1 MANCCV
7 FLGRFQ
13 LLSILQAAGWPII
26 PLVFC
31 SVLALALIFERLIS
45 LRTSQVVPPQLLDE
59 VITVTRATLPTP
71 DTISKLS
78 ANSTLGKVLAQGLS
92 SAAQPKMAE
101 ADLRNAMEA
110 AGKQAVFTLEKNL
123 TTLGTIATAAPLLG
137 LLGTVV
143 GMIEIF
149 GVSGSAASNPQELAH
164 GISVALYN
172 TAFGLVV
179 AIPSLVA
186 YRFFRA
192 RVDGFT
198 VQLEHASEQIVP
210 HLMRLSHN
218 RR

>member
-1 MANCCV
+1 
-7 FLGRFQ
+7 LLRFSRENL

-26 PLVFC
+26 PLVIC

-45 LRTSQVVPPQLLDE
+45 LRTSQVAPHKLLDE
-59 VITVTRATLPTP
+59 VIAVTKATLPTP

-78 ANSTLGKVLAQGLS
+78 ENSTLGKVLAQGL
-92 SAAQPKMAE
+92 AAASQPKIAE
-101 ADLRNAMEA
+101 VDLRNALES
-110 AGKQAVFTLEKNL
+110 AGRQAVLSLEKNL

-149 GVSGSAASNPQELAH
+149 GVSGNASGSGNPQELAH

-186 YRFFRA
+186 YRHFRA
-192 RVDGFT
+192 RVDSLT
-198 VQLEHASEQIVP
+198 AQLELASEQIVP
-210 HLMRLSHN
+210 HLLRLSHN

>member
-1 MANCCV
+1 M
-7 FLGRFQ
+7 
-13 LLSILQAAGWPII
+13 
-26 PLVFC
+26 
-31 SVLALALIFERLIS
+31 
-45 LRTSQVVPPQLLDE
+45 
-59 VITVTRATLPTP
+59 TRASLPTP

-92 SAAQPKMAE
+92 AASYPKMAE
-101 ADLRNAMEA
+101 ADIRNAMEA
-110 AGKQAVFTLEKNL
+110 AGKQAVFSLEKNL

-149 GVSGSAASNPQELAH
+149 GVSGSATSNPQELAH

-172 TAFGLVV
+172 TAFGLIV
-179 AIPSLVA
+179 AIPALVA
-186 YRFFRA
+186 YRYFRA